1 MILEVISFVP
11 RVFEKE
17 GYRFF
22 FYSNEHDPV
31 HVHVTK
37 GDGEAVL
44 HLGPPMEVQESFG
57 MKVRELARAVELA
70 EENRGL
76 ILRIWNEHHG

>member
-1 MILEVISFVP
+1 VP

>member
-1 MILEVISFVP
+1 MP

-22 FYSNEHDPV
+22 FYSNEHDPA

-44 HLGPPMEVQESFG
+44 SLGPPAEVRESAG
-57 MKVRELARAVELA
+57 MKVKELARAVELA

-76 ILRIWNEHHG
+76 ILRVWHEHHG

>member
-1 MILEVISFVP
+1 MP
-11 RVFEKE
+11 RVLEKE

-44 HLGPPMEVQESFG
+44 HLGPPVEVQESFG

-76 ILRIWNEHHG
+76 ILRIWNEHHR

>member
-1 MILEVISFVP
+1 MP

-17 GYRFF
+17 GFRFF
-22 FYSNEHDPV
+22 FYSNEHDPA
-31 HVHVTK
+31 HVHVTQ

-44 HLGPPMEVQESFG
+44 HLGPPVEVQESYG
-57 MKVRELARAVELA
+57 MKVRQLARAVELA

-76 ILRIWNEHHG
+76 ILRIWNEHHR

>member
-1 MILEVISFVP
+1 MP

-22 FYSNEHDPV
+22 FYSNEHDPA

-44 HLGPPMEVQESFG
+44 NLGPPVEVYESAG

-76 ILRIWNEHHG
+76 ILRIWNEYHG

>member
-1 MILEVISFVP
+1 MP

-22 FYSNEHDPV
+22 FYSNEHDPA
-31 HVHVTK
+31 HVHVTQ

-44 HLGPPMEVQESFG
+44 RMGPPVE
-57 MKVRELARAVELA
+57 VRESP
-70 EENRGL
+70 G
-76 ILRIWNEHHG
+76 